1 MSRFRRPSLRHHRSG
16 TRAHYYCRTMSP
28 SATPWTCY
36 LTLRLLLSLADLAT
50 DLLQSASLFSL
61 GHPAW
66 GSLTLLFPFMA
77 VAAAWASVA
86 VGRCRHGWRSS
97 AMSCGKASLL
107 ALRSLATLCEGLF
120 ESGPELV
127 LQAVVVLHGVH
138 QEDYRVLAQEERR
151 GSVEWFRGLL
161 HVLGIA
167 TSLVSIIAT
176 LIYYNEERYEGKIPS
191 WITSISKVCT
201 GIKKTL
207 HFPCRCATCRGDGKG
222 GDPWRFTYCVVFTVL
237 SVLFRCEN
245 AAYPHPPKN

>member
-36 LTLRLLLSLADLAT
+36 LTLRLLLGLADLAT

-66 GSLTLLFPFMA
+66 GALTLLFPFMA

-138 QEDYRVLAQEERR
+138 QEDYRVLAEEERR

-176 LIYYNEERYEGKIPS
+176 LIDYNEERYEGKIPS

-201 GIKKTL
+201 GIKKHYISL
-207 HFPCRCATCRGDGKG
+207 VDALRAGATARAETPG
-222 GDPWRFTYCVVFTVL
+222 GSPTASYSQC
-237 SVLFRCEN
+237 SPSCSG
-245 AAYPHPPKN
+245 AKM